1 MVLIHLGINDIAEN
15 TGPYDEGFTLG
26 NLISMVELAKA
37 NNIKVILASVLPA
50 SDIYW
55 RPTVENTAEKVISLN
70 QSIKMMA
77 EQYGLIYLITIL
89 F

>member
-1 MVLIHLGINDIAEN
+1 
-15 TGPYDEGFTLG
+15 
-26 NLISMVELAKA
+26 MVELAKA

-55 RPTVENTAEKVISLN
+55 RPTVENTAEKVISN